1 LEIGI
6 IGKGKM
12 GRDIFN
18 HFFQYDHKMVLICR
32 RKEDVEELKVSIE
45 KQLGKMLKR
54 SLLTEAE
61 YQQKRKAFVI
71 SNQYADLASCE
82 LVIES
87 VLEDKMLKQEIFSE
101 IEPIVKPECILA
113 TNTSSI
119 PLDFVFEK
127 CKKKNRCMGIHF
139 FFPVKL
145 TRTVEINKTSFTEE
159 PYVEIVKELLTKADK
174 SFLELDEKGNMIL
187 TRMFTTVITQIY
199 KIYEESILDIE
210 EIDRILKDSLVTYGL
225 FEIIDSTGLNIIMKS
240 IENLNNPRYSKLYA
254 PLYNKG
260 ERLLACGY
268 QGGVGN
274 KGLLAYERENPTVLQ
289 SMSDAELAE
298 YKKDIILRMQSLI
311 INESAF
317 IMQSQS
323 IPRDKINEAIK
334 EVFGLSEDPIS
345 MLKRVGSQEIINCL
359 LANQSITNDDI
370 YKPMDLAIL
379 NAC

>member
-1 LEIGI
+1 MEIGI

-225 FEIIDSTGLNIIMKS
+225 FEIID
-240 IENLNNPRYSKLYA
+240 
-254 PLYNKG
+254 
-260 ERLLACGY
+260 
-268 QGGVGN
+268 
-274 KGLLAYERENPTVLQ
+274 
-289 SMSDAELAE
+289 
-298 YKKDIILRMQSLI
+298 
-311 INESAF
+311 
-317 IMQSQS
+317 
-323 IPRDKINEAIK
+323 
-334 EVFGLSEDPIS
+334 
-345 MLKRVGSQEIINCL
+345 
-359 LANQSITNDDI
+359 
-370 YKPMDLAIL
+370 
-379 NAC
+379 